1 MSGSVVRGVL
11 IVVAV
16 VATLAVLRYKP
27 WQQQSVADRGRE
39 RLTVGFLPV
48 T

>member
-1 MSGSVVRGVL
+1 MTGSLVRGVL
-11 IVVAV
+11 IVIAV
-16 VATLAVLRYKP
+16 VAALALVRFKP
-27 WQQQSVADRGRE
+27 WQQQSAAERGRE